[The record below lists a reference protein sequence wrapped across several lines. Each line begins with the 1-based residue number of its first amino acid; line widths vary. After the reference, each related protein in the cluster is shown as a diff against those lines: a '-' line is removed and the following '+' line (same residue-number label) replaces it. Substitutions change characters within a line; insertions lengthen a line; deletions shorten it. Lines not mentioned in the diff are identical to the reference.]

1 MNNFDHI
8 RPYDDEEMQEACRR
22 VVNHPF
28 FNNIIHY
35 LFPMRNPNEVK
46 AEFLQIKSTE
56 EFQVK
61 VMKKAISSIV
71 SQTSS
76 SFSYNGFDQLSKDRR
91 YMFIANHR
99 DILLDAAM
107 LQVILVES
115 DLQTSEITFGSNLM
129 RGELVID
136 IGKMNKMFRIEREG
150 SMLDFYKHSIEVSS
164 YMRYALLKKK
174 QSVWIAQKN
183 GRAKDGN
190 DKTDMAVLKMFSL
203 SSNKPFVENL
213 EELNITPIATSYE
226 YEPCDFL
233 KTQEM
238 YISQYQRYVKEYD
251 EDLHSILHGIT
262 QQKGGINVEATP
274 TITHEELLECDKAE
288 KKMKFMQ
295 LAKKIDERI
304 YAHYKLWPTNYIAF
318 DLLENG
324 HQYAD
329 FYTGTEKK
337 HFEEYMNDGLSAL
350 RGEQDDLRQ
359 FFLTIYA
366 NPVRNVNGHKKLQ
379 PK

>member
-1 MNNFDHI
+1 MNDFDQI
-8 RPYDDEEMQEACRR
+8 RPYNDDEMQEACRR
-22 VVNHPF
+22 VATHPF
-28 FNNIIHY
+28 FNNIVHY
-35 LFPMRNPNEVK
+35 LFPMRDPKEFK
-46 AEFLQIKSTE
+46 EEFLQIKSTE
-56 EFQVK
+56 EFQEK
-61 VMKKAISSIV
+61 VMKKAIGSII

-76 SFSYNGFDQLSKDRR
+76 SFSYNGFNNLDKAKRH
-91 YMFIANHR
+91 MFIANHR

-107 LQVILVES
+107 LQVILLES
-115 DLQTSEITFGSNLM
+115 GLQTSEITFGSNLM

-150 SMLDFYKHSIEVSS
+150 SILDFYKHSMEVSS
-164 YMRYALLKKK
+164 YMRYAILKKQ

-203 SSNKPFVENL
+203 GSSKPFVENL

-233 KTQEM
+233 KAQEL
-238 YISQYQRYVKEYD
+238 YISQYQRYVKEHD

-262 QQKGGINVEATP
+262 QQKGGIHIEATP

-295 LAKKIDERI
+295 LAKKIDEHI

-318 DLLENG
+318 DLQENG
-324 HQYAD
+324 HQYAE
-329 FYTGTEKK
+329 FYTENDKK
-337 HFEEYMNDGLSAL
+337 HFEEYMNEGLSAL

-366 NPVRNVNGHKKLQ
+366 NPVRNVKGHQKMQNK
-379 PK
+379 